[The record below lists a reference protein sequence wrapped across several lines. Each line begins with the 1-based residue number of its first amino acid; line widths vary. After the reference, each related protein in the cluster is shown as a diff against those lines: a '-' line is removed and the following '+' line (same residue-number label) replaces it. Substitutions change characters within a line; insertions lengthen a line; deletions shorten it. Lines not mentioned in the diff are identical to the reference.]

1 MEKIKLAIIDDDYL
15 IVTLLKNFFNQE
27 STIEVVFDTTD
38 GRLFLEFLEEENK
51 NAIDILLLDL
61 KMKTIDGLEILKH
74 VKIKQSELK
83 VIVISS
89 HYQDQTIGFMTKEG
103 VASFLPK
110 GISPYELLSII
121 KQVHEKGFYLTST
134 QVEILRDQISL
145 KVPKPIIIESE
156 ELLTDREIEIIKL
169 LCRQKTAKEIGETLF
184 IAQRTVEGHKNNLF
198 SKIGVRNV
206 AGLIVYALQ
215 KNIVTLEELTIV

>member
-15 IVTLLKNFFNQE
+15 IVTLLKSFFNQE
-27 STIEVVFDTTD
+27 STVEVVFDTTD

-110 GISPYELLSII
+110 GISPHELLSII

-215 KNIVTLEELTIV
+215 KNIVTLEELSLA